1 VKVVVIAQYPIERK
15 GIISIIS
22 KQNNIQVSGEA
33 ATLTEGLNLLKD
45 AKPDIAIVDTKLGDS
60 TGLDL
65 ITMAKEKDIS
75 CKFILIGYI
84 YEEDFISRALK
95 SGVEGYLLR
104 DAYPEDIIYAINQVI
119 RGRQYF
125 DAAILEYVL
134 DARKPNIS
142 LLTPRETEILME
154 LGKGLSNKQ
163 IAKIHYITEHTV
175 KKHISRI
182 LRKLELKDRTQAAI
196 YANKLRTGI

>member
-1 VKVVVIAQYPIERK
+1 MKVVVIAQYPIERK

-45 AKPDIAIVDTKLGDS
+45 AKPDIAIVDDS

>member
-1 VKVVVIAQYPIERK
+1 MKVVVIAQYPIERK

-65 ITMAKEKDIS
+65 ITMAKGKDIS

-163 IAKIHYITEHTV
+163 IGKIHYITEHTV

-182 LRKLELKDRTQAAI
+182 LRELELKDRTQAAI